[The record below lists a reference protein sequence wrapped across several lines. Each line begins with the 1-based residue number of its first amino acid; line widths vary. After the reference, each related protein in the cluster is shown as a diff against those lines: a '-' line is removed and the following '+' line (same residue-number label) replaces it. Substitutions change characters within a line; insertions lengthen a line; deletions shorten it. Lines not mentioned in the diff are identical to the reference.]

1 MDPMAK
7 ATPATDVGAAADTLR
22 DGARA
27 PGGDAATAVKVDVK
41 KVLDRIAAALAA
53 LDDGRVPRRARPLT
67 KPDQPVSVRPRLRHN
82 WG

>member
-7 ATPATDVGAAADTLR
+7 ATPATDVVAAADTLR

-27 PGGDAATAVKVDVK
+27 PGGDAVKVDVK

-53 LDDGRVPRRARPLT
+53 LDDARVPRRVRPVT
-67 KPDQPVSVRPRLRHN
+67 KPDQPVSERPRLRHN